1 MCPPKRGADAAHSQG
16 VARPTGARLLVF
28 SAARGSRAPW
38 GTCGPGIDHAK
49 GSDVWIWPWGSKRAG
64 GCRRVRPLISGSHR
78 GGGMGGW
85 PRVTEREIPI
95 AEIREP
101 PVYQRFAMK
110 AARLREFGMNLGVD
124 R

>member
-1 MCPPKRGADAAHSQG
+1 
-16 VARPTGARLLVF
+16 
-28 SAARGSRAPW
+28 
-38 GTCGPGIDHAK
+38 
-49 GSDVWIWPWGSKRAG
+49 
-64 GCRRVRPLISGSHR
+64 
-78 GGGMGGW
+78 MGGW